1 MRVDIKKKIEEEL
14 KKVVNEFK
22 KKVNFDILSPE
33 KEEFGDFYTN
43 IAFRLSD
50 KENPPQK
57 IAEIIKEKITEN
69 LKGIIKKIETKNGFI
84 NFFIDEK
91 IYKENILK
99 IIEIQENYLK
109 QDIGKGKKVII
120 EFVSANPTGPLTIAH
135 GRQAAYGESL
145 SRVLKFAGFA
155 VTKEYYINDAGR
167 QMKLLGE
174 SLKARFLQLKG
185 IDYPLPEDGYVG
197 EYLIEIAKKIERVDE
212 EDNNFFIKFAS
223 SEILNDIKKDLEN
236 FGVSFDSWIRESEFI
251 EKKEVEKVIEF
262 LKEKGLIYEKDGSL
276 CFKSS
281 LFGDDKDR
289 VIVKKDG
296 SFTYLATDLAY
307 HKYKI
312 ERGYQIIINIVG
324 PDHHGYIPRLKA
336 GVASLGFDLE
346 NFIVLIVQLTTLYRG
361 REKLSMSTRKGQFIT
376 LKELIKEIGPDASKF
391 FFLFRKIDSHLDF
404 DIEIAK
410 KQSSENPV
418 YYLQYAYVRLK
429 HLIEFGR
436 EKGYIVEKPEKY
448 IDLLDKEEEIEIMKK
463 IWKFNDI
470 IKSVVETYGIHLLAE
485 YLLDISKSFHSYYQK
500 YRIVSDEKEISYAR
514 LTLIKSL
521 LIIFELSLKLLN
533 ISLPE
538 RM

>member
-1 MRVDIKKKIEEEL
+1 MRIDIKRKIEEEL
-14 KKVVNEFK
+14 KKVVCEFK
-22 KKVNFDILSPE
+22 KDVDFDILPTERE
-33 KEEFGDFYTN
+33 KFGDFYTN
-43 IAFRLSD
+43 IAFKLSD

-57 IAEIIKEKITEN
+57 IADIIKEKISGS

-91 IYKENILK
+91 IYKENVLK
-99 IIEIQENYLK
+99 IIEEKENYLRE
-109 QDIGKGKKVII
+109 DIGNGKKVII

-145 SRVLKFAGFA
+145 SRVLKFSGFD
-155 VTKEYYINDAGR
+155 VTKEYYINNAGR

-174 SLKARFLQLKG
+174 SLKARYFQLKG

-197 EYLIEIAKKIERVDE
+197 EYLIEIARRIKNVDE
-212 EDNNFFIKFAS
+212 NDENFFTNFAYT
-223 SEILNDIKKDLEN
+223 EILNDIKNDLEN
-236 FGVSFDSWIRESEFI
+236 FGVSFDSWVKESDFI
-251 EKKEVEKVIEF
+251 EKKDVEKVIEF
-262 LKEKGLIYEKDGSL
+262 LKEKGLIYEKDGSVW
-276 CFKSS
+276 FKSS

-289 VIVKKDG
+289 VLIKKDG
-296 SFTYLATDLAY
+296 SFTYLSTDLAY

-312 ERGYQIIINIVG
+312 ERGYQVIINIVG

-336 GVASLGFDLE
+336 AVASLGFNLE

-361 REKLSMSTRKGQFIT
+361 KEKLSMSTRKGQFIT
-376 LKELIKEIGPDASKF
+376 LKELINEIGSDASKF

-410 KQSSENPV
+410 KQSTENPV

-429 HLIEFGR
+429 HLIEFGK
-436 EKGYIVEKPEKY
+436 EKGYTEEKPEKY
-448 IDLLDKEEEIEIMKK
+448 IDLLNKEEEIEIMRKM
-463 IWKFNDI
+463 WKFNDI
-470 IKSVVETYGIHLLAE
+470 IKGVVETYGIHLLAD

-514 LTLIKSL
+514 LSLIKSL

-538 RM
+538 KM

>member
-1 MRVDIKKKIEEEL
+1 MRIDIKTKIKEEL
-14 KKVVNEFK
+14 KKVVCEFK
-22 KKVNFDILSPE
+22 KEVDFDILPTE
-33 KEEFGDFYTN
+33 REEFGDFYTN
-43 IAFRLSD
+43 VAFRLSD

-57 IAEIIKEKITEN
+57 IAENIKKKITEN
-69 LKGIIKKIETKNGFI
+69 LKGIIKKIEIKNGFI

-91 IYKENILK
+91 IYRDNILK
-99 IIEIQENYLK
+99 IIEGQENYLK

-120 EFVSANPTGPLTIAH
+120 EFISANPTGPLTIAH

-145 SRVLKFAGFA
+145 SRILKFTGFD

-174 SLKARFLQLKG
+174 SLKARYFQLKG

-197 EYLIEIAKKIERVDE
+197 EYLIEIARRIKNVDE
-212 EDNNFFIKFAS
+212 NDENFFTNFAYT
-223 SEILNDIKKDLEN
+223 EILNDIKNDLEN
-236 FGVSFDSWIRESEFI
+236 FGVSFDSWVRENEFI

-262 LKEKGLIYEKDGSL
+262 LKEKGLIYEKDGSVW
-276 CFKSS
+276 FKSS
-281 LFGDDKDR
+281 VFGDDKDR
-289 VIVKKDG
+289 VVIKKDG

-336 GVASLGFDLE
+336 AVASFGFNLE

-361 REKLSMSTRKGQFIT
+361 KEKLSMSTRKGQFIT
-376 LKELIKEIGPDASKF
+376 LKELINEIGPDASKF

-410 KQSSENPV
+410 KQSTENPV

-429 HLIEFGR
+429 HLIEFGK
-436 EKGYIVEKPEKY
+436 EKGYTEEKPEKY
-448 IDLLDKEEEIEIMKK
+448 IDLLNKEEEIEIMRKM
-463 IWKFNDI
+463 WKFNDI
-470 IKSVVETYGIHLLAE
+470 IKGVVETYGIHLLAD

-500 YRIVSDEKEISYAR
+500 YRIVSDEKKLSYAR
-514 LTLIKSL
+514 LSLIKSL

-538 RM
+538 KM

>member
-1 MRVDIKKKIEEEL
+1 MRIDIKTKIKEEL
-14 KKVVNEFK
+14 KKVVCEFK
-22 KKVNFDILSPE
+22 KEVDFDILPTE
-33 KEEFGDFYTN
+33 REEFGDFYTN
-43 IAFRLSD
+43 VAFRLSD

-57 IAEIIKEKITEN
+57 IAENIKKKITEN
-69 LKGIIKKIETKNGFI
+69 LKGIIKKIEIKNGFI

-91 IYKENILK
+91 IYRDNILK
-99 IIEIQENYLK
+99 IIEGQENYLK

-120 EFVSANPTGPLTIAH
+120 EFISANPTGPLTIAH

-145 SRVLKFAGFA
+145 SRILKFSGFD

-167 QMKLLGE
+167 QIKLLGE
-174 SLKARFLQLKG
+174 SLKARYFQLKG

-197 EYLIEIAKKIERVDE
+197 EYLIEIARRIKNVDE
-212 EDNNFFIKFAS
+212 NDENFFTNFAYT
-223 SEILNDIKKDLEN
+223 EILNDIKNDLEN
-236 FGVSFDSWIRESEFI
+236 FGVSFDSWVRESEFI

-262 LKEKGLIYEKDGSL
+262 LKEKGLIYEKDGSVW
-276 CFKSS
+276 FKSS
-281 LFGDDKDR
+281 VFGDDKDR
-289 VIVKKDG
+289 VVIKKDG

-336 GVASLGFDLE
+336 AVASFGFNLE

-361 REKLSMSTRKGQFIT
+361 KEKLSMSTRKGQFIT
-376 LKELIKEIGPDASKF
+376 LKELINEIGPDASKF

-410 KQSSENPV
+410 KQSTENPV

-429 HLIEFGR
+429 HLIEFGK
-436 EKGYIVEKPEKY
+436 EKGYTEEKPEKY
-448 IDLLDKEEEIEIMKK
+448 IDLLNKEEEIEIMRKM
-463 IWKFNDI
+463 WKFNDI
-470 IKSVVETYGIHLLAE
+470 IKGVVETYGIHLLAD

-500 YRIVSDEKEISYAR
+500 YRIVSDEKELSYAR
-514 LTLIKSL
+514 LSLIKSL

-538 RM
+538 KM

>member
-1 MRVDIKKKIEEEL
+1 MRIDIKTKIKEEL
-14 KKVVNEFK
+14 KKVVCEFK
-22 KKVNFDILSPE
+22 KEVDFDILPTE
-33 KEEFGDFYTN
+33 REEFGDFYTN
-43 IAFRLSD
+43 VAFRLSD

-57 IAEIIKEKITEN
+57 IAENIKKKITEN
-69 LKGIIKKIETKNGFI
+69 LKGIIKKIEIKNGFI

-91 IYKENILK
+91 IYRDNILK
-99 IIEIQENYLK
+99 IIEGQENYLK
-109 QDIGKGKKVII
+109 QYIGKGKKVII
-120 EFVSANPTGPLTIAH
+120 EFISANPTGPLTIAH

-145 SRVLKFAGFA
+145 SRILKFSGFD

-174 SLKARFLQLKG
+174 SLKARYFQLKG

-197 EYLIEIAKKIERVDE
+197 EYLIEIARRIKNVDE
-212 EDNNFFIKFAS
+212 NDENFFTNFAYT
-223 SEILNDIKKDLEN
+223 EILNDIKNDLEN
-236 FGVSFDSWIRESEFI
+236 FGVSFDSWVRESEFI

-262 LKEKGLIYEKDGSL
+262 LKEKGLIYEKDGSVW
-276 CFKSS
+276 FKSS
-281 LFGDDKDR
+281 VFGDDKDR
-289 VIVKKDG
+289 VVIKKDG

-336 GVASLGFDLE
+336 AVASFGFNLE

-361 REKLSMSTRKGQFIT
+361 KEKLSMSTRKGQFIT
-376 LKELIKEIGPDASKF
+376 LKELINEIGPDASKF

-410 KQSSENPV
+410 KQSTENPV

-429 HLIEFGR
+429 HLIEFGK
-436 EKGYIVEKPEKY
+436 EKGYTEEKPEKY
-448 IDLLDKEEEIEIMKK
+448 IDLLNKEEEIEIMRKM
-463 IWKFNDI
+463 WKFNDI
-470 IKSVVETYGIHLLAE
+470 IKGVVETYGIHLLAD

-500 YRIVSDEKEISYAR
+500 YRIVSDEKELSYAR
-514 LTLIKSL
+514 LSLIKSL

-538 RM
+538 KM

>member
-1 MRVDIKKKIEEEL
+1 MRIDIKTKIKEEL
-14 KKVVNEFK
+14 KKVVCEFK
-22 KKVNFDILSPE
+22 KEVDFDILPTE
-33 KEEFGDFYTN
+33 REEFGDFYTN
-43 IAFRLSD
+43 VAFRLSD

-57 IAEIIKEKITEN
+57 IAENIKKKITEN
-69 LKGIIKKIETKNGFI
+69 LKGIIKKIEIKNGFI

-91 IYKENILK
+91 IYRDNVLK
-99 IIEIQENYLK
+99 IIEGRENYLK

-120 EFVSANPTGPLTIAH
+120 EFISANPTGPLTIAH

-145 SRVLKFAGFA
+145 SRILKFSGFD

-174 SLKARFLQLKG
+174 SLKARYFQLKG

-197 EYLIEIAKKIERVDE
+197 EYLIEIARKIKNVDE
-212 EDNNFFIKFAS
+212 NDEKFFTNFAYT
-223 SEILNDIKKDLEN
+223 EILNDIKNDLEN
-236 FGVSFDSWIRESEFI
+236 FGVSFDSWVRESEFI

-262 LKEKGLIYEKDGSL
+262 LKEKGLIYEKDGSVW
-276 CFKSS
+276 FKSS
-281 LFGDDKDR
+281 VFGDDKDR
-289 VIVKKDG
+289 VVIKKDG

-336 GVASLGFDLE
+336 AVASFGFNLE

-361 REKLSMSTRKGQFIT
+361 KEKLSMSTRKGQFIT
-376 LKELIKEIGPDASKF
+376 LKELINEIGPDASKF

-410 KQSSENPV
+410 KQSTENPV

-429 HLIEFGR
+429 HLMEFGK
-436 EKGYIVEKPEKY
+436 EKGYTEEKPEKY
-448 IDLLDKEEEIEIMKK
+448 IDLLNKEEEIEIMKK
-463 IWKFNDI
+463 MWKFNDI
-470 IKSVVETYGIHLLAE
+470 IKGVVETYGIHLLAD

-500 YRIVSDEKEISYAR
+500 YRIVSDEKELSYAR
-514 LTLIKSL
+514 LSLIKSL
-521 LIIFELSLKLLN
+521 LIIFELSLKLLS

-538 RM
+538 KM

>member
-1 MRVDIKKKIEEEL
+1 MRIDIKTKIKEEL
-14 KKVVNEFK
+14 KKVVCELK
-22 KKVNFDILSPE
+22 KEVDFDILPTE
-33 KEEFGDFYTN
+33 REEFGDFYTN
-43 IAFRLSD
+43 VAFRLSD

-57 IAEIIKEKITEN
+57 IAENIKKKITEN
-69 LKGIIKKIETKNGFI
+69 LKGIIKKIEIKNGFI

-91 IYKENILK
+91 IYRDNVLK
-99 IIEIQENYLK
+99 IIEGRENYLK

-120 EFVSANPTGPLTIAH
+120 EFISANPTGPLTIAH

-145 SRVLKFAGFA
+145 SRILKFSGFD

-174 SLKARFLQLKG
+174 SLKARYFQLKG

-197 EYLIEIAKKIERVDE
+197 EYLIEIARKIKNVDE
-212 EDNNFFIKFAS
+212 NDENFFTNFAYT
-223 SEILNDIKKDLEN
+223 EILNDIKNDLEN
-236 FGVSFDSWIRESEFI
+236 FGISFDSWVRESEFI

-262 LKEKGLIYEKDGSL
+262 LKEKGLIYEKDGSVW
-276 CFKSS
+276 FKSS
-281 LFGDDKDR
+281 VFGDDKDR
-289 VIVKKDG
+289 VVIKKDG

-336 GVASLGFDLE
+336 AVASFGFNLE

-361 REKLSMSTRKGQFIT
+361 KEKLSMSTRKGQFIT
-376 LKELIKEIGPDASKF
+376 LKELINEIGPDASKF

-410 KQSSENPV
+410 KQSTENPV

-429 HLIEFGR
+429 HLIEFGK
-436 EKGYIVEKPEKY
+436 EKGYTEEKPEKY
-448 IDLLDKEEEIEIMKK
+448 IDLLNKEEEIEIMKK
-463 IWKFNDI
+463 MWKFNDI
-470 IKSVVETYGIHLLAE
+470 IKGVVETYGIHLLAD

-500 YRIVSDEKEISYAR
+500 YRIVSDEKELSYAR
-514 LTLIKSL
+514 LSLIKSL

-538 RM
+538 KM

>member
-1 MRVDIKKKIEEEL
+1 MRIDIKRKIEEEL
-14 KKVVNEFK
+14 KKVVCEFK
-22 KKVNFDILSPE
+22 KDVDFDILPTE
-33 KEEFGDFYTN
+33 REEFGDFYTN
-43 IAFRLSD
+43 IAFKLSD

-57 IAEIIKEKITEN
+57 IADIIKEKISGS

-91 IYKENILK
+91 IYKENVLK
-99 IIEIQENYLK
+99 IIEEKENYLRE
-109 QDIGKGKKVII
+109 DIGNGKKVII

-145 SRVLKFAGFA
+145 SRVLKFSGFD
-155 VTKEYYINDAGR
+155 VTKEYYINNAGR

-174 SLKARFLQLKG
+174 SLKARYFQLKG

-197 EYLIEIAKKIERVDE
+197 EYLIEIARRIKNVDE
-212 EDNNFFIKFAS
+212 NDENFFTNFAYT
-223 SEILNDIKKDLEN
+223 EILNDIKNDLEN
-236 FGVSFDSWIRESEFI
+236 FGVSFDNWVRESEFI
-251 EKKEVEKVIEF
+251 EKKDVERVIEF
-262 LKEKGLIYEKDGSL
+262 LKEKGLIYEKDGSVW
-276 CFKSS
+276 FKSS

-289 VIVKKDG
+289 VLIKKDG

-312 ERGYQIIINIVG
+312 ERGYPVIINIVG

-336 GVASLGFDLE
+336 AVASLGFNLE

-361 REKLSMSTRKGQFIT
+361 KEKLSMSTRKGQFIT
-376 LKELIKEIGPDASKF
+376 LKELINEIGSDASKF

-410 KQSSENPV
+410 KQSTENPV
-418 YYLQYAYVRLK
+418 YYLQYAYVRLR
-429 HLIEFGR
+429 HLIEFGK
-436 EKGYIVEKPEKY
+436 EKGYTEEKPEKY
-448 IDLLDKEEEIEIMKK
+448 IDLLNKEEEIEIMKK
-463 IWKFNDI
+463 MWKFNDI
-470 IKSVVETYGIHLLAE
+470 IKGVVETYGIHLLAD

-500 YRIVSDEKEISYAR
+500 YRIVSDEKELSYAR
-514 LTLIKSL
+514 LSLIKSL
-521 LIIFELSLKLLN
+521 LIIFELSLKLLS

-538 RM
+538 KM

>member
-1 MRVDIKKKIEEEL
+1 MRIDIKTKIKEEL
-14 KKVVNEFK
+14 KKVVCEFK
-22 KKVNFDILSPE
+22 KEVDFDILPTE
-33 KEEFGDFYTN
+33 REEFGDFYTN
-43 IAFRLSD
+43 VAFRLSD

-57 IAEIIKEKITEN
+57 IAENIKKKITEN
-69 LKGIIKKIETKNGFI
+69 LKGIIKKIEIKNGFI

-91 IYKENILK
+91 IYRDNILK
-99 IIEIQENYLK
+99 IIEGQENYLK

-120 EFVSANPTGPLTIAH
+120 EFISANPTGPLTIAH

-145 SRVLKFAGFA
+145 SRILKFSGFD

-174 SLKARFLQLKG
+174 SLKARYFQLKG

-197 EYLIEIAKKIERVDE
+197 EYLIEIARRIKNVDE
-212 EDNNFFIKFAS
+212 NDENFFTNFAYT
-223 SEILNDIKKDLEN
+223 EILNDIKNDLEN
-236 FGVSFDSWIRESEFI
+236 FGVSFDSWVRESEFI

-262 LKEKGLIYEKDGSL
+262 LKEKGLIYEKDGSVW
-276 CFKSS
+276 FKSS
-281 LFGDDKDR
+281 VFGDDKDR
-289 VIVKKDG
+289 VVIKKDG

-336 GVASLGFDLE
+336 AVASFGFNLE

-361 REKLSMSTRKGQFIT
+361 KEKLSMSTRKGQFIT
-376 LKELIKEIGPDASKF
+376 LKELINEIGPDASKF

-410 KQSSENPV
+410 KQSTENPV

-429 HLIEFGR
+429 HLIEFGK
-436 EKGYIVEKPEKY
+436 EKGYTEEKPEKY
-448 IDLLDKEEEIEIMKK
+448 IDLLNKEEEIEIMRKM
-463 IWKFNDI
+463 WKFNDI
-470 IKSVVETYGIHLLAE
+470 IKGVVETYGIHLLAD

-500 YRIVSDEKEISYAR
+500 YRIVSDEKELSYAR
-514 LTLIKSL
+514 LSLIKSL

-538 RM
+538 KM

>member
-1 MRVDIKKKIEEEL
+1 MRIDIKTKIKEEL
-14 KKVVNEFK
+14 KKVVCEFK
-22 KKVNFDILSPE
+22 KEVDFDILPTE
-33 KEEFGDFYTN
+33 REEFGDFYTN
-43 IAFRLSD
+43 VAFRLSD

-57 IAEIIKEKITEN
+57 IAENIKKKITEN
-69 LKGIIKKIETKNGFI
+69 LKGIIKKIEIKNGFI

-91 IYKENILK
+91 IYRDNVLK
-99 IIEIQENYLK
+99 IIEGRENYLK

-120 EFVSANPTGPLTIAH
+120 EFISANPTGPLTIAH

-145 SRVLKFAGFA
+145 SRILKFSGFD

-174 SLKARFLQLKG
+174 SLKARYFQLKG

-197 EYLIEIAKKIERVDE
+197 EYLIEIARRIKNVDE
-212 EDNNFFIKFAS
+212 NDEKFFTNFAYT
-223 SEILNDIKKDLEN
+223 EILNDIKNDLEN
-236 FGVSFDSWIRESEFI
+236 FGVSFDSWVRESEFI

-262 LKEKGLIYEKDGSL
+262 LKEKGLIYEKDGSVW
-276 CFKSS
+276 FKSS
-281 LFGDDKDR
+281 VFGDDKDR
-289 VIVKKDG
+289 VVIKKDG

-336 GVASLGFDLE
+336 AVASFGFNLE

-361 REKLSMSTRKGQFIT
+361 KEKLSMSTRKGQFIT
-376 LKELIKEIGPDASKF
+376 LKELINEIGPDASKF

-410 KQSSENPV
+410 KQSTENPV

-429 HLIEFGR
+429 HLIEFGK
-436 EKGYIVEKPEKY
+436 EKGYTEEKPEKY
-448 IDLLDKEEEIEIMKK
+448 IDLLNKEKEIEIMKK
-463 IWKFNDI
+463 LWKFNDI
-470 IKSVVETYGIHLLAE
+470 IKGVVETYGIHLLAD

-500 YRIVSDEKEISYAR
+500 YRIVSDEKELSYAR
-514 LTLIKSL
+514 LSLIKSL

-538 RM
+538 KM

>member
-1 MRVDIKKKIEEEL
+1 MRIDIKTKIKEEL
-14 KKVVNEFK
+14 KKVVCEFK
-22 KKVNFDILSPE
+22 KEVDFDILPTE
-33 KEEFGDFYTN
+33 REEFGDFYTN
-43 IAFRLSD
+43 VAFRLSD

-57 IAEIIKEKITEN
+57 IAENIKKKITEN
-69 LKGIIKKIETKNGFI
+69 LKGIIKKIEIKNGFI

-91 IYKENILK
+91 IYRDNILR
-99 IIEIQENYLK
+99 IIEGQENYLK

-120 EFVSANPTGPLTIAH
+120 EFISANPTGPLTIAH

-145 SRVLKFAGFA
+145 SRILKFSGFD

-174 SLKARFLQLKG
+174 SLKARYFQLKG

-197 EYLIEIAKKIERVDE
+197 EYLIEIARRIKNVDE
-212 EDNNFFIKFAS
+212 NDENFFTNFAYT
-223 SEILNDIKKDLEN
+223 EILNDIKNDLEN
-236 FGVSFDSWIRESEFI
+236 FGVSFDSWVRESEFI

-262 LKEKGLIYEKDGSL
+262 LKEKGLIYEKDGSVW
-276 CFKSS
+276 FKSS
-281 LFGDDKDR
+281 VFGDDKDR
-289 VIVKKDG
+289 VVIKKDG

-336 GVASLGFDLE
+336 AVASFGFNLE

-361 REKLSMSTRKGQFIT
+361 KEKLSMSTRKGQFIT
-376 LKELIKEIGPDASKF
+376 LKELINEIGPDASKF

-410 KQSSENPV
+410 KQSTENPV

-429 HLIEFGR
+429 HLIEFGK
-436 EKGYIVEKPEKY
+436 EKGYTEEKPEKY
-448 IDLLDKEEEIEIMKK
+448 IDLLNKEEEIEIMRKM
-463 IWKFNDI
+463 WKFNDI
-470 IKSVVETYGIHLLAE
+470 IKGVVETYGIHLLAD

-500 YRIVSDEKEISYAR
+500 YRIVSDEKELSYAR
-514 LTLIKSL
+514 LSLIKSL

-538 RM
+538 KM